1 MLIPVMACASARE
14 TEPADDGLRFLTIVA
29 ADETACGIATDGKVH
44 CWGANDVQLLGRG
57 GISGSEDRRPTPIVG
72 VGAARSVTLNPVGE
86 LACAV
91 EASAGDL
98 YCWGYT
104 PFASSDRPTKVA
116 NLTGASAA
124 AAGGSKSTIPF
135 ACVVAEAGAVACF
148 GGDGAE
154 NVSDGTGSGQLG
166 TGVEPQGQYRYPPQ
180 PILGGLSFR
189 DVVAGDRHACG
200 LVTSGAA
207 YCWGANQVS
216 QLGTVAPKEECRTRT
231 GSRFF
236 ITWSCSGVPVP
247 VAGSLTFRTLSAGLR
262 VTCGLSTEGAGY
274 CWGSDMGS
282 VPTPVFP
289 GTVLRAL
296 AVSAAGRS
304 CCVTTSGR
312 VACVGRNDRGQ
323 GGDEDPGAGL
333 HRLASTLDFAAIAV

>member
-1 MLIPVMACASARE
+1 MIRVCIVQRRLTHYRVPLFVALRE
-14 TEPADDGLRFLTIVA
+14 LLAER
-29 ADETACGIATDGKVH
+29 GI
-44 CWGANDVQLLGRG
+44 QLELLVGRG
-57 GISGSEDRRPTPIVG
+57 TPDEEKKHDI
-72 VGAARSVTLNPVGE
+72 GE
-86 LACAV
+86 LSWAQYIPTHYLAGGRLCWQPVWRYLAGADLVVVTQESKLIQNHLLLLAPRGWPARAAC
-91 EASAGDL
+91 SAATRATGRAR
-98 YCWGYT
+98 WRSPSG
-104 PFASSDRPTKVA
+104 PT
-116 NLTGASAA
+116 TRRASAA

-247 VAGSLTFRTLSAGLR
+247 VAGSRPAGGPGR
-262 VTCGLSTEGAGY
+262 GRPCPGGRIRP
-274 CWGSDMGS
+274 
-282 VPTPVFP
+282 PT
-289 GTVLRAL
+289 RRRCA
-296 AVSAAGRS
+296 R
-304 CCVTTSGR
+304 
-312 VACVGRNDRGQ
+312 
-323 GGDEDPGAGL
+323 
-333 HRLASTLDFAAIAV
+333 